1 MSCDR
6 PRPLC
11 VPSLKISSTWPCTS
25 SLSVIE
31 NLISSPRIAEIH
43 LIVQVRAPPPMSSA
57 LVCNLIHL
65 EAKSGSLAT
74 PSAMTY
80 VSLTLRCA
88 PSPRWT
94 GWRRHRLPCRNQSSW
109 AVAVLSPPPPG
120 SVRHAHDHP
129 DKAASQSPQPADA
142 MGERGTPHG
151 FE

>member
-1 MSCDR
+1 
-6 PRPLC
+6 
-11 VPSLKISSTWPCTS
+11 VCTFT
-25 SLSVIE
+25 E
-31 NLISSPRIAEIH
+31 NLQH
-43 LIVQVRAPPPMSSA
+43 LALHILLVGDREPNQLSQDSGNPFDRPPMSSA

-88 PSPRWT
+88 PSPRLT
-94 GWRRHRLPCRNQSSW
+94 GWRRHHLPCRNQSSW
-109 AVAVLSPPPPG
+109 AVAVLSPPPLG